1 MTEADRF
8 DRENRQT
15 FLHMTQQA
23 SRLREKFFQALR
35 EQQMS
40 TAAGLLRHREEW
52 MEEVRSIGQRWR
64 QELGREI
71 ENAKR
76 EALSAVSEMAVG
88 RKLRA
93 ASLLQRARPEVLQ
106 ARRVVHF
113 VREQAAEL
121 GPSGVARLEGR
132 ECTICLDIFCERQS
146 AVGLPCS
153 HEFHIDCLTPW
164 LLRNGISSACPTC
177 KGPVISEA
185 SKRCLASSN
194 YRAICDGSGNAMGRH
209 MTEHEVESHRQQRS
223 HPPAA
228 RPSSPLV
235 RVGEAQDI
243 DRHMSATTSGQI
255 ASGKPNRRVVAPF
268 AREPAPLVTAA
279 AHAQAP
285 RSLLHVSS
293 RHENRRAMSGDS
305 SEFQQNVVHGTGLLG
320 CDDGPLSFHRRWHN
334 TDAHKDS
341 PLDRKITSS
350 RSVRPP
356 LVLRRRMARE
366 ARNRVSHAPDTA
378 SDQAQLE
385 PG

>member
-1 MTEADRF
+1 MAAVPQHDSEADRF
-8 DRENRQT
+8 DRENRPT
-15 FLHMTQQA
+15 FLHVTQQA
-23 SRLREKFFQALR
+23 SRLRENLFQALR

-52 MEEVRSIGQRWR
+52 MEEVR
-64 QELGREI
+64 
-71 ENAKR
+71 
-76 EALSAVSEMAVG
+76 
-88 RKLRA
+88 
-93 ASLLQRARPEVLQ
+93 
-106 ARRVVHF
+106 VVHF
-113 VREQAAEL
+113 VREQAAQL

-177 KGPVISEA
+177 KGPVLSET
-185 SKRCLASSN
+185 SKRCLASRN
-194 YRAICDGSGNAMGRH
+194 YRAICDGSGNAMGCH
-209 MTEHEVESHRQQRS
+209 VTEHEIAHRQQRS

-228 RPSSPLV
+228 RHSSPLV

-243 DRHMSATTSGQI
+243 DRHMSATTSGQT

-268 AREPAPLVTAA
+268 AREAAPPVTAT

-285 RSLLHVSS
+285 RSLLHLSS

-305 SEFQQNVVHGTGLLG
+305 SGFQQNVVHGAGLLG
-320 CDDGPLSFHRRWHN
+320 CDDGPLSFHRRWHK

-341 PLDRKITSS
+341 LLDGKITSS

-356 LVLRRRMARE
+356 LGLR
-366 ARNRVSHAPDTA
+366 
-378 SDQAQLE
+378 
-385 PG
+385 G